1 MSNPQKLPP
10 KESTEVIYL
19 PNESIQFQGL
29 NESNKKN
36 LSEIMRISFYN
47 LIRYSQAVRENII
60 YNDII
65 NTFTNHL
72 DLFARSSNIRFEN
85 IELFFRLLQNEKIEI
100 SNDQYCDLFR
110 LSEHF
115 GVDCLTNILKSYF
128 KRHIKNID
136 FIIQLLID
144 QISTQKY
151 DIITNSE
158 FSKEMEDC
166 LSCKIDECVVNSNF
180 CKLPISTI
188 YRIIEKSDASQ
199 ISSDLLYEFISKN
212 INERFTLLLFL
223 NLRNLSDEKFNSLHK
238 LFESN
243 KKTSINNF
251 SPYLPIDLDYIK
263 YLKDDNKIKEEHNI
277 QLQCKIDELRSQI
290 DEINKKF
297 EDLQSHNHKLENR
310 LKEVEEER
318 DNLKAQDKALKDKIQ
333 SIIPIMNDDIINIVE
348 RDVRFSH
355 DVRNIFTNGSDN
367 EIVGFICK
375 DTKFSSA
382 IRSIFK
388 SEKDSWINSQIEE
401 YHNQFPKLKN
411 QVNILEN
418 EKQDLVRLASE
429 LKTNLQR
436 LKSDNAKLNEDY
448 QNLQIKVQEISARNA
463 EIKSQI
469 EKESQG
475 YFDNIE
481 LLIPQILNID
491 IINKAL
497 LAACELCKTELVKNL
512 LSNKNIDVSSKDIY
526 YYILFHC
533 NILYIIEF

>member
-1 MSNPQKLPP
+1 M
-10 KESTEVIYL
+10 
-19 PNESIQFQGL
+19 
-29 NESNKKN
+29 
-36 LSEIMRISFYN
+36 
-47 LIRYSQAVRENII
+47 
-60 YNDII
+60 
-65 NTFTNHL
+65 
-72 DLFARSSNIRFEN
+72 
-85 IELFFRLLQNEKIEI
+85 
-100 SNDQYCDLFR
+100 
-110 LSEHF
+110 
-115 GVDCLTNILKSYF
+115 
-128 KRHIKNID
+128 
-136 FIIQLLID
+136 
-144 QISTQKY
+144 
-151 DIITNSE
+151 
-158 FSKEMEDC
+158 
-166 LSCKIDECVVNSNF
+166 
-180 CKLPISTI
+180 
-188 YRIIEKSDASQ
+188 
-199 ISSDLLYEFISKN
+199 
-212 INERFTLLLFL
+212 LLFL

-355 DVRNIFTNGSDN
+355 DVRNIFMNGSDN

-401 YHNQFPKLKN
+401 YHNQFPQLKN

-418 EKQDLVRLASE
+418 EKQDLVRLSSE
-429 LKTNLQR
+429 
-436 LKSDNAKLNEDY
+436 LNEDY
-448 QNLQIKVQEISARNA
+448 QNLQLKVQEISARNA